1 MLFLVLVSL
10 IFPLN
15 VEAHTQQSPHF
26 DITSQGQEGNAA
38 KWRIMLDDEM
48 AGQTIKLHLTGHHAL
63 NVASLASQHIEVKP
77 SGTDYEWTL
86 PDDWTAQSLTLSTAL
101 DMNQLSDV
109 SMEISSTLD
118 GERLAAQDTLYQ
130 YTDVTGQLTIDK
142 AVQDDLQD
150 VAVQL
155 VNQATDETVAEQR
168 VQAGAFTFK
177 DVRMF
182 NDDGQEVKYIVRVAE
197 MPGYKIAVD
206 RYHID
211 IQADKKSEKRTE
223 ETATD
228 EIKTEEATTPSTEE
242 KKTDD
247 VTTEEPTTED
257 VTTES
262 PTTETPVVEAAPKSI
277 VFKPQMRFMNIMA
290 LAATSS
296 TYSST
301 PSASTINIAT
311 GTGNLGLSSQMNSNN
326 TSITWRFTLDYETLA
341 TKPVW
346 LNDIAVSS
354 GLSMPSSVS
363 YSVVP
368 RSGNIKSG
376 SKTVTTTN
384 GLSSISLGDVNQYD
398 FYVVTIVTPVTTPD
412 LSSYK
417 LTIGRLTYDEIGYKY
432 DRAGISNTI
441 TRQTLAPTINTVTEA
456 ARLVT
461 GTAEAG
467 AVVTLKNA
475 SGVTIGTATADSSGK
490 YSMSI
495 SPQAKGSV
503 LMASAQ
509 LPNQIAS
516 DSVSTTVVGLYS
528 FNVLK
533 VDNNQKPLAGAV
545 FTLSG
550 PTTQQATS
558 NSAGSAQFTALQ
570 PGTYTLTETTA
581 PNGYVRNTAS
591 KTVVVASNGAVTVDG
606 TAVSGS
612 YQYVN
617 QPVTSSIRINAV
629 DGLSNKGVAGATYE
643 LRNAAG
649 QLVATQTSDSSG
661 VVLFNNLPLGN
672 YTVTQV
678 KAPSGYQLNNSVK
691 SLTVT
696 AAQNVYSSPQY
707 SNVLPNTGGHGPIAF
722 TISGIFIMAIAFV
735 FYKIKLIREASHV

>member
-1 MLFLVLVSL
+1 M
-10 IFPLN
+10 
-15 VEAHTQQSPHF
+15 EAALSPYIVRAHIQQSPYF
-26 DITSQGQEGNAA
+26 DVVSQGQN
-38 KWRIMLDDEM
+38 DDTAEWLLTLNRQLS
-48 AGQTIKLHLTGHHAL
+48 GQKVKLHLSGQHVLDIDEFKALLASYKIDIQAAGEDYELTMPEDWTG
-63 NVASLASQHIEVKP
+63 ASLPMTSSFN
-77 SGTDYEWTL
+77 SGQPADVSVQLTATVDSAPL
-86 PDDWTAQSLTLSTAL
+86 TAQDA
-101 DMNQLSDV
+101 
-109 SMEISSTLD
+109 
-118 GERLAAQDTLYQ
+118 LYQ
-130 YTDVTGQLTIDK
+130 YTDIAGEITVDESLKNK
-142 AVQDDLQD
+142 AVT
-150 VAVQL
+150 VQL
-155 VNQATDETVAEQR
+155 MDKSSDRVVTEQQVDAGTFQFKEVR
-168 VQAGAFTFK
+168 V
-177 DVRMF
+177 F
-182 NDDGQEVKYIVRVAE
+182 NDEGQKIDYGLRVAAL
-197 MPGYKIAVD
+197 PGYHVTTDDFK
-206 RYHID
+206 ID
-211 IQADKKSEKRTE
+211 IQQDDKKEDTAETPSTE
-223 ETATD
+223 
-228 EIKTEEATTPSTEE
+228 EIKTEEAATEETSTEE
-242 KKTDD
+242 KKTND
-247 VTTEEPTTED
+247 VITEETMTED
-257 VTTES
+257 VTTENA
-262 PTTETPVVEAAPKSI
+262 TTETPVVETAPKSI
-277 VFKPQMRFMNIMA
+277 VFKPQMRFMNVMT

-311 GTGNLGLSSQMNSNN
+311 GTGILGLSSQMNSNN

-346 LNDIAVSS
+346 LNDIAVSN
-354 GLSMPSSVS
+354 GLSMPTSVS

-368 RSGNIKSG
+368 RTGNIRNG
-376 SKTVTTTN
+376 TLPVTTTN
-384 GLSSISLGDVNQYD
+384 GLSSISLGNVNQYD

-432 DRAGISNTI
+432 NRVGISNTI
-441 TRQTLAPTINTVTEA
+441 TRKTLTPTINTVTEA
-456 ARLVT
+456 AGLVT

-467 AVVTLKNA
+467 ATVTLRNA
-475 SGVTIGTATADSSGK
+475 SGVSLGTATADSSGK

-503 LMASAQ
+503 LTASAQ

-558 NSAGSAQFTALQ
+558 NNAGTAQFTALQ
-570 PGTYTLTETTA
+570 PGTYTLTETAA
-581 PNGYVRNTAS
+581 PNGYVRNTTS
-591 KTVVVASNGAVTVDG
+591 KTVVMASNGAVTVDG

-661 VVLFNNLPLGN
+661 VALFNNLPLGS

-678 KAPSGYQLNNSVK
+678 KAPPGYQLNNSSQSV
-691 SLTVT
+691 TVT
-696 AAQNVYSSPQY
+696 AAQSVFNSPQY

-722 TISGIFIMAIAFV
+722 TISGIFMMAIAFL
-735 FYKIKLIREASHV
+735 FYKIKFIREASHV